1 MIELESDPLRY
12 LRIENFNIWE
22 AVRRVALYWKT
33 RKEVFGDLAFL
44 PLTLSGESALSKEV
58 LQLIKTGFMTIQ
70 PPDDTGRPIMF
81 HDLSRLT
88 IPFTGENRVRFGFY
102 MMNVLSEPEASRNV
116 GVIGVGAF
124 SKTPPPGTADPKYAR
139 KTTEMVRDGVFPVHM
154 RAWHIC
160 ATGIKSNTLRDT
172 YFVPFVLQLLR
183 RWKSMS
189 FRTVIHVDDTPEG
202 LRASLVKYGI
212 PPHAVPESVGGTWT
226 YENDLE
232 EWIRDRTEYEKEAYG
247 VIEGGSKGSAAAAR
261 KSPTSDPG
269 KPADKMDKVQRE
281 KKRKMDA
288 LYARRKRERQRIEIE
303 VLQEQCVEYNNKN
316 DNLEK
321 QNKWLEGR
329 LQQAQSIVRLSKE
342 GSFGTS
348 NNNPNQAFAQQN
360 LQGYGT
366 TGIQAPRT
374 GFPGYF

>member
-1 MIELESDPLRY
+1 
-12 LRIENFNIWE
+12 
-22 AVRRVALYWKT
+22 
-33 RKEVFGDLAFL
+33 
-44 PLTLSGESALSKEV
+44 
-58 LQLIKTGFMTIQ
+58 
-70 PPDDTGRPIMF
+70 
-81 HDLSRLT
+81 
-88 IPFTGENRVRFGFY
+88 
-102 MMNVLSEPEASRNV
+102 
-116 GVIGVGAF
+116 
-124 SKTPPPGTADPKYAR
+124 
-139 KTTEMVRDGVFPVHM
+139 
-154 RAWHIC
+154 
-160 ATGIKSNTLRDT
+160 
-172 YFVPFVLQLLR
+172 
-183 RWKSMS
+183 
-189 FRTVIHVDDTPEG
+189 
-202 LRASLVKYGI
+202 
-212 PPHAVPESVGGTWT
+212 
-226 YENDLE
+226 
-232 EWIRDRTEYEKEAYG
+232 

-261 KSPTSDPG
+261 KPPTSDPG